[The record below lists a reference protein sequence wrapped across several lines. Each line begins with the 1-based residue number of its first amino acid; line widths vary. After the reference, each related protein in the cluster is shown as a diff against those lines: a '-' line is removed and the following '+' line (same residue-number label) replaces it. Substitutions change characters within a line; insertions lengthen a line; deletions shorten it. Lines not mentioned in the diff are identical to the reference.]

1 MPEKEFEN
9 GKWYLKNN
17 FVSAKKSPTQGWES
31 KFLQPNTLPQ
41 VGCFRFRSWCKTSN
55 LELRCILSSHFEL
68 NQSYFFFLSFR
79 LSRFWC
85 KENIRGFPKTFDP
98 RFAKSQKFS
107 IEIFLENFKLLV
119 RETEVWKSIQIK
131 LIGTMLIL
139 ASILILMRK
148 QKSWVL
154 QRKCLP
160 QLQRSESKRVVF
172 QTKCRILSVSYQDL
186 DGKYQG
192 YDTET
197 KFWSSRRNELNT
209 SLWNL
214 CTLMTQL
221 EGRKKL
227 LLEFY
232 NLPSDWILCL

>member
-1 MPEKEFEN
+1 MFQQKRVRRKDGNPSFCNQTLCHK
-9 GKWYLKNN
+9 LD
-17 FVSAKKSPTQGWES
+17 VSDSDPDARLPTWS
-31 KFLQPNTLPQ
+31 YAAYW
-41 VGCFRFRSWCKTSN
+41 VR
-55 LELRCILSSHFEL
+55 ILSWIKVIS
-68 NQSYFFFLSFR
+68 FFLSFR

-172 QTKCRILSVSYQDL
+172 QTKCRILTVSYQDL